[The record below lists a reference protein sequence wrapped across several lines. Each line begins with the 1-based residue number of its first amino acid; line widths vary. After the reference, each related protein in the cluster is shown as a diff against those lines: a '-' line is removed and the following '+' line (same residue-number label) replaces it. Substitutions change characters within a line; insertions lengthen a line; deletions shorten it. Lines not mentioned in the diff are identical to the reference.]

1 MIHTCLPSTFQL
13 LRRAAFLPLF
23 CSVLAP
29 VAVFAQSVT
38 PLDAAFERTYP
49 LRARMGMNPA
59 GVSYWGSAV
68 PFTNAMKSARFWRIV
83 PQGKR
88 SPLDDQGYPL
98 LEEGQ
103 TAQAIVLNPNYPE
116 GIYRLTWQG
125 SGEVSVQPSGLDI
138 VSSEPGAITLQGKPN
153 GYTKIRVRSIHPD
166 DPLRSMA
173 LYLPGHDADSPTFN
187 PEFVQALR
195 PYGVLRYMDF
205 MQTNGSRV
213 RSWSD
218 RSEQED
224 FTYFKTAGIPLE
236 DLIDLANELKA
247 HPWFCMPHMADD
259 DYIRRFAEMVRD
271 RLDPALF
278 CFVEYS
284 NEVGNHSF
292 EVCGYATDRGGELGL
307 ATEAD
312 VVAFNAKFQYLEG
325 GEMLDF
331 VDIRGPADLNALQ
344 RHRFQGQRTKRI
356 SEIWKEVF
364 GEAANRVRVVI
375 TGNIQQLQISMDNP
389 EVADAVDYVAAC
401 SYWGF
406 GLGRRIAAS
415 GISVP
420 ELTKDDIFRMLRK
433 DIEEKIGPKARQQA
447 EVARQLG
454 KELILYEGG
463 QHLSAY
469 GGGYGRMSEEDLEH
483 FEALCLACQRDP
495 RMGELMQLDFDK
507 WFDAGASLYTVFSH
521 ITPASGRYAWGM
533 QEYLGQPLNEA
544 VKLAALLEYMKTP
557 KR

>member
-1 MIHTCLPSTFQL
+1 MIPTLQSL
-13 LRRAAFLPLF
+13 LRVFFALPLLF
-23 CSVLAP
+23 
-29 VAVFAQSVT
+29 AVFAPAALQGR
-38 PLDAAFERTYP
+38 LDPSLENALERTYP
-49 LRARMGMNPA
+49 MRFNMGMNPA
-59 GVSYWGSAV
+59 GVSFWGSAV
-68 PFTNAMKSARFWRIV
+68 PFTNALKSARPWRIV
-83 PQGKR
+83 SSG
-88 SPLDDQGYPL
+88 SNAALDDYGYPL

-103 TAQAIVLNPNYPE
+103 TAETIVLNPNYPE
-116 GIYRLTWQG
+116 GTYRLTWEG
-125 SGEVSVQPSGLDI
+125 SGEVEVLPRGLEIIALD
-138 VSSEPGAITLQGKPN
+138 SKAITLRGKPD
-153 GYTKIRVRSIHPD
+153 GYTKILVASIDPE

-187 PEFVQALR
+187 PKFVQALR

-218 RSEQED
+218 RPERED

-236 DLIDLANELKA
+236 DLIELANTLQA
-247 HPWFCMPHMADD
+247 YPWFCMPHMADD
-259 DYIRRFAEMVRD
+259 DYIRRSAEMVHD
-271 RLDPALF
+271 RLDSNLI

-292 EVCGYATDRGGELGL
+292 EVCGYATERGRELGL

-312 VVAFNAKFQYLEG
+312 VEAFNAKYEYVEG

-331 VDIRGPADLNALQ
+331 VDVRGPADLNALQ
-344 RHRFQGQRTKRI
+344 RHRFQGLRTQRI
-356 SEIWKEVF
+356 AEIWNEVF
-364 GEAANRVRVVI
+364 GDDANRARVVI
-375 TGNIQQLQISMDNP
+375 TGSTQQLQISMDNP
-389 EVADAVDYVAAC
+389 EVADAVDYTAAC

-415 GISVP
+415 GKSVP
-420 ELTKDDIFRMLRK
+420 ELTKDDIFRMLRD
-433 DIEEKIGPKARQQA
+433 DIEEKIGPKAQQQA
-447 EVARQLG
+447 ALARQFG

-469 GGGYGRMSEEDLEH
+469 GGGYGRLSEEDREH

-507 WFDAGASLYTVFSH
+507 WFDAGAKLYTVFSH
-521 ITPASGRYAWGM
+521 ITPASGKYAWGM
-533 QEYLGQPLNEA
+533 QEYLGQPLDEA

-557 KR
+557 RW